1 MLNSNK
7 GITLASLVIYII
19 VLMIVVALMSN
30 FSGYFYKNLNII
42 TIKEESDEQFTRL
55 LAYLTKDL
63 NQENIRL
70 VKCGQDDD
78 IKYIIIKL
86 EENVEHQY
94 LYNNNTI
101 YYVDKD
107 KEKKICLCD
116 SVNSCE
122 FIYKNTYLTLN
133 IKIDDKYYL
142 KTISVNIDN

>member
-19 VLMIVVALMSN
+19 VLMIVVAIMSN

-94 LYNNNTI
+94 LYKNNTI

-133 IKIDDKYYL
+133 IKINDKYYL